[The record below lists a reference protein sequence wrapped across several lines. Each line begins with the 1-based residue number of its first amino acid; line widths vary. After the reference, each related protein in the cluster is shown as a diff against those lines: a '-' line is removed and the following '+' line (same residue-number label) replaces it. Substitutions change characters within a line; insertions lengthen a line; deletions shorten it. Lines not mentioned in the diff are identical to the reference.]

1 MAIYVF
7 LLMLLLPVAEFM
19 ILVRIAQATAWWL
32 PFALVICSI
41 IVGATVSRWQ
51 GLRVF
56 QRLRDDA
63 RSGRM
68 PADALVD
75 GFLIL
80 LAGILLI
87 IPGVLTDIVGI
98 ALLIPP
104 VRQLMK
110 RAAKA
115 WLRRHV
121 EVRVG
126 SEGAALWQSKPGA
139 VSAKQDEII
148 DARVIS
154 SRVEDVKPSR

>member
-1 MAIYVF
+1 MVQFLF
-7 LLMLLLPVAEFM
+7 LLMLVLPIVEVYLLVW
-19 ILVRIAQATAWWL
+19 IGHATDIWV
-32 PFALVICSI
+32 PFAIVITSMLAGTLV
-41 IVGATVSRWQ
+41 TRWQ

-56 QRLRDDA
+56 RRVRDDA

-68 PADALVD
+68 PADAFVD

-80 LAGILLI
+80 LAGVLLI

-104 VRQLMK
+104 LRALMK
-110 RAAKA
+110 LGAKA
-115 WLRRHV
+115 WLQRHV

-126 SEGAALWQSKPGA
+126 PAGATLWETTAGPKSVG
-139 VSAKQDEII
+139 QDEII

-154 SRVEDVKPSR
+154 SRVEDVRP

>member
-1 MAIYVF
+1 MARYFF
-7 LLMLLLPVAEFM
+7 LLVMLLPIVEVY
-19 ILVRIAQATAWWL
+19 ILVQIGHATEIWV
-32 PFALVICSI
+32 PFAIVMGSI
-41 IVGATVSRWQ
+41 IAGTVVTRWQ

-56 QRLRDDA
+56 QRIRDDA

-75 GFLIL
+75 AFLIL

-87 IPGVLTDIVGI
+87 IPGVITDIVGI

-104 VRQLMK
+104 LRTLMK
-110 RAAKA
+110 RGAKA

-121 EVRVG
+121 KVQVG
-126 SEGAALWQSKPGA
+126 SAGPTLWPREPETKSVG
-139 VSAKQDEII
+139 QDEII

-154 SRVEDVKPSR
+154 SRVEDVNPSR